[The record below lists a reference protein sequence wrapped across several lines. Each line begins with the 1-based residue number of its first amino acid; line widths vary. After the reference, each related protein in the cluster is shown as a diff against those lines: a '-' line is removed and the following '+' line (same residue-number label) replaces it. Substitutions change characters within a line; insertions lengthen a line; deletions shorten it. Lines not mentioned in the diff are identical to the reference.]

1 MQKDLQKIKL
11 MINSMTMK
19 ITIQIK
25 NKKMKIKAKKLKKT
39 INSVFLGKVSENSQ
53 NKDLEIW
60 QKMYLEI

>member
-1 MQKDLQKIKL
+1 

-39 INSVFLGKVSENSQ
+39 VNSVFLRKVSENSQ

>member
-1 MQKDLQKIKL
+1 
-11 MINSMTMK
+11 MINSMIIK

-25 NKKMKIKAKKLKKT
+25 NKKMKIKAKKLRKT